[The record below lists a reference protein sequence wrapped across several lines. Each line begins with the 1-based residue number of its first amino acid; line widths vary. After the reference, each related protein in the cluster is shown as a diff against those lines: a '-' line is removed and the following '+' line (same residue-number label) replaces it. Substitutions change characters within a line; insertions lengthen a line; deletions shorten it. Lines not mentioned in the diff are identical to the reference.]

1 MKRKMMTMALVL
13 AMLLS
18 LGFFTPRRA
27 QAINTTE
34 IIIYSAVGV
43 GAAIAIVLVAT
54 YFTRDDNTLF
64 LTQPP
69 EYQLDRRFVD
79 QAKPRVQFVTDC
91 RRPDGTVSLVC
102 W

>member
-1 MKRKMMTMALVL
+1 MALVL
-13 AMLLS
+13 ATVVSLS
-18 LGFFTPRRA
+18 LLTPRRA

-43 GAAIAIVLVAT
+43 GAAIAIVLIAT

-64 LTQPP
+64 LTETPD
-69 EYQLDRRFVD
+69 YQLDRRFVD
-79 QAKPRVQFVTDC
+79 KAKPRLQFVTDC
-91 RRPDGTVSLVC
+91 KRPDGTVSLVC